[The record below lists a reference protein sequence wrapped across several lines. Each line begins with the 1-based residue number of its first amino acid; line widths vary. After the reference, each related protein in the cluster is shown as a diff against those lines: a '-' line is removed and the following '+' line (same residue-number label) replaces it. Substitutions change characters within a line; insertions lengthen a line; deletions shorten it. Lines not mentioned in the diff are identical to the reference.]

1 MYHMQEKNLA
11 LVHIRFDGRS
21 WDVSFDT
28 LGVTARASDAE
39 MRAALA
45 HYLEVSDERLRFYV
59 LERHLNGN
67 MTLRPEA
74 VFG

>member
-1 MYHMQEKNLA
+1 MYNVQEKSLA

-21 WDVSFDT
+21 WDVSVDT
-28 LGVTARASDAE
+28 LGVTALASDAE

-45 HYLEVSDERLRFYV
+45 RYLEVSDDRLRFYV